1 MKRRLAAPDP
11 RRFGYRDLDRPR
23 SWRQICWRRPMPT
36 RLDETVASLAMT
48 ISFRCADR
56 SGAADLSRIL
66 RYYPF
71 RRPDPC
77 FERSLADDHPR
88 NRSRGRRSIFFV
100 VRSGPGGVAP
110 TKHRDRKYGTSGCG
124 QPVRIRS
131 PGLLANSHC
140 GNVAKSAASAWRRPT
155 ARPLARA
162 IRLAVPDTQREC
174 TELGFYRRPTSA
186 LRTHREFGTLD

>member
-11 RRFGYRDLDRPR
+11 RQFGYRDLDRPR
-23 SWRQICWRRPMPT
+23 SLRQICWRRPMPT

-77 FERSLADDHPR
+77 FERSLADDHPPNTSPR
-88 NRSRGRRSIFFV
+88 RRSIFFIV
-100 VRSGPGGVAP
+100 L
-110 TKHRDRKYGTSGCG
+110 
-124 QPVRIRS
+124 S
-131 PGLLANSHC
+131 PPALLS
-140 GNVAKSAASAWRRPT
+140 P
-155 ARPLARA
+155 
-162 IRLAVPDTQREC
+162 
-174 TELGFYRRPTSA
+174 
-186 LRTHREFGTLD
+186 